1 MKSDSVAV
9 KKSKINGL
17 GAYAARDFK
26 KGEIVLHWNTM
37 HQLTKSEMEKLPAVE
52 KDNYVSL
59 CNGKLTHM
67 QAPERYV
74 NHSCNPNT
82 TVKDFCDVA
91 IHDIKKGEEITSDYA
106 NDAHSANKTMK
117 CTCGAKNC
125 RKLIPV

>member
-1 MKSDSVAV
+1 MI
-9 KKSKINGL
+9 KKSKINEK
-17 GAYAARDFK
+17 GAFAARDFK
-26 KGEIVLHWNTM
+26 KGEIVLHWDTTQ
-37 HQLTKSEMEKLPAVE
+37 QLTKAEMDKLPILE
-52 KDNYVSL
+52 KENYVSL

-91 IHDIKKGEEITSDYA
+91 IREIKKGEEITSDYA

-117 CTCGAKNC
+117 CTCGANKC
-125 RKLIPV
+125 KKII